1 MNDAANII
9 SVFGWKIPVALF
21 VAIVGL
27 FSTLLGAIT
36 AAVVALAV
44 NQKSNQQQTERLKIQ
59 LQHEATQKNRD
70 REMTLRRE
78 VSPFHDPH
86 RTARIRPPRGS
97 APQTP
102 KISFF
107 SHRRREL
114 VNTWGYIFSL
124 GDSPREIG
132 RSSGNW
138 GKWSGNWEWTLG
150 NWGKL
155 HGKRGKPSSNWGWS
169 SGKWGSVPAIGGAS
183 GNWGNGREFGE

>member
-78 VSPFHDPH
+78 VYLEAASEMANAARYIAKFGDLNLPFAEHSPIP
-86 RTARIRPPRGS
+86 
-97 APQTP
+97 
-102 KISFF
+102 
-107 SHRRREL
+107 
-114 VNTWGYIFSL
+114 
-124 GDSPREIG
+124 
-132 RSSGNW
+132 
-138 GKWSGNWEWTLG
+138 
-150 NWGKL
+150 
-155 HGKRGKPSSNWGWS
+155 
-169 SGKWGSVPAIGGAS
+169 
-183 GNWGNGREFGE
+183 